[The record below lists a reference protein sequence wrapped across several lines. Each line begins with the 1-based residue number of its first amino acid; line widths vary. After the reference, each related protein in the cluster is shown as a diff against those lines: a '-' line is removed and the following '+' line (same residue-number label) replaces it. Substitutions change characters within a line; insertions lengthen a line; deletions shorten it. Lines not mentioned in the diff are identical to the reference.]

1 MALRASVL
9 LLLLVSLAGLLSL
22 TSSLTVHLVPHT
34 HDDVGWLK
42 TVDQY
47 YVGLREDIQDAA
59 VQHVITSVVQALK
72 RVPERKF
79 IYVEQAFFQRWWR
92 QQNDDI
98 KALVKT
104 LVNRGQLEFING
116 GWCMHDEAATHY
128 VDMIDQTTLGHQF
141 ILDEFGVEH
150 IPTVG
155 WQIDPF
161 GHSATQAA
169 LLSAAVGFDGL
180 FFGRI
185 DYQDRAVR
193 LMNHSLE
200 VIWSASKSYG
210 PSNYVF
216 AGAMDGYGPP
226 GGLCWDHTCGD
237 TEVQDD
243 PLLEDYNV
251 DEIVARV
258 NRAALRQ
265 AAETRGDVETMQ
277 IMWFERALAS
287 HSQPSVPP

>member
-1 MALRASVL
+1 MAAYSL
-9 LLLLVSLAGLLSL
+9 LLLLMASLLALA
-22 TSSLTVHLVPHT
+22 SSLTVHLVPHT

-47 YVGLREDIQDAA
+47 YVGLHEEIQDAA
-59 VQHVITSVVQALK
+59 VQHVITSMVQALK

-98 KALVKT
+98 RALVKD
-104 LVNRGQLEFING
+104 LVTRGQLEFING

-141 ILDEFGVEH
+141 ILEEFGVEH

-193 LMNHSLE
+193 LINKSLE
-200 VIWSASKSYG
+200 VVWSASPTYG

-226 GGLCWDHTCGD
+226 GGLCWDQGCGD
-237 TEVQDD
+237 ADVQDD
-243 PLLEDYNV
+243 PNLEDVNV
-251 DEIVARV
+251 AQVVERV
-258 NRAALRQ
+258 HRAALRQ
-265 AAETRGDVETMQ
+265 AAETRGDMETMN
-277 IMWFERALAS
+277 IMVLHNTAMAQLCGGVRGGI
-287 HSQPSVPP
+287 

>member
-1 MALRASVL
+1 MTGRLLCIVAVLALLIAH
-9 LLLLVSLAGLLSL
+9 
-22 TSSLTVHLVPHT
+22 SSALTVHIVPHT

-47 YVGLREDIQDAA
+47 YVGLHEDIQDAA
-59 VQHVITSVVQALK
+59 VQHVLTSVVAALK

-92 QQNDDI
+92 QQNNVTQRDVVG
-98 KALVKT
+98 LVE
-104 LVNRGQLEFING
+104 NGQLEFING
-116 GWCMHDEAATHY
+116 GWCMHDEAAAHY
-128 VDMIDQTTLGHQF
+128 IDMIDQTTLGHLFIREQF
-141 ILDEFGVEH
+141 GEQA

-185 DYQDRAVR
+185 DYQDRTNR
-193 LMNHSLE
+193 LLKKELE
-200 VIWSASKSYG
+200 VVWSASPSYG

-226 GGLCWDHTCGD
+226 DGLCWDQGCGD
-237 TEVQDD
+237 D
-243 PLLEDYNV
+243 PIQMDPRQRP
-251 DEIVARV
+251 DTQSR
-258 NRAALRQ
+258 RAEHVHL
-265 AAETRGDVETMQ
+265 VECWT
-277 IMWFERALAS
+277 
-287 HSQPSVPP
+287 V